1 MTFVAAAV
9 VGAVATVGGALIGSG
24 ASKSAAKT
32 QASAAENAA
41 ALQAQVAQ
49 EQLAAQKEMFNKQ
62 IELQEPWR
70 QAGINALTR
79 MQAGEYGLPGEFRPT
94 TGLPGAF
101 TGQVN
106 MQADPGYQFRLS
118 EGMKA
123 LDRQAAARGG
133 LISGA
138 ALKGAQRFG
147 QDYASQEYQNAY
159 NRALTEYQSKVQ
171 QSQMGYGR
179 EMDVYNAA
187 LQRSG
192 LGFNRLASPAG
203 LGQTSV
209 GQLTSAAGAYGQN
222 GGNILGASGAA
233 QAAGITGA
241 ANAQAAGTVGMANA
255 LTGGISSG
263 INQYYQNQ
271 LMNRLFTPSAYDT
284 PASYGWTDQYANDF
298 MGSYGQG

>member
-9 VGAVATVGGALIGSG
+9 VGAVATVGGALIGSS

-70 QAGINALTR
+70 QAGISALN
-79 MQAGEYGLPGEFRPT
+79 QIQGGAYGLPA
-94 TGLPGAF
+94 AF

-106 MQADPGYQFRLS
+106 MLADPGYQFRLS

-133 LISGA
+133 LISGS

-159 NRALTEYQSKVQ
+159 NRALTEY
-171 QSQMGYGR
+171 
-179 EMDVYNAA
+179 NAQ
-187 LQRSG
+187 LQRSTTG
-192 LGFNRLASPAG
+192 YNRLAGQAG
-203 LGQTSV
+203 IGQTATQ
-209 GQLTSAAGAYGQN
+209 QLTSAAGTYGSN
-222 GGNILGASGAA
+222 VGNILGASGAA

-271 LMNRLFTPSAYDT
+271 LMNRLFDRGSAYST
-284 PASYGWTDQYANDF
+284 PAGYTNYGGGYSY
-298 MGSYGQG
+298 MGPLSSIGVDYGE